1 MGAGGAAPPVKSED
15 VMILIGSTIL
25 LTMLVLQAWSTTEQI
40 CSMDDEK
47 CEMFE
52 VKYDLSEG
60 DTFTLEVIEGEV
72 SVTAVLPDGST
83 DPNPPFSNNIEDEWE
98 FTATSSGVH
107 NFGIV
112 GVEES
117 TIDYSI
123 SRGIIYDYGFYPLGA
138 LILSFGILKR
148 LTKQSED
155 ETLDAVLD
163 D

>member
-25 LTMLVLQAWSTTEQI
+25 LTMLVLQAWSTTDQI

-83 DPNPPFSNNIEDEWE
+83 DPIHPSL
-98 FTATSSGVH
+98 T
-107 NFGIV
+107 
-112 GVEES
+112 
-117 TIDYSI
+117 
-123 SRGIIYDYGFYPLGA
+123 
-138 LILSFGILKR
+138 ILKMSGNLLQR
-148 LTKQSED
+148 PLVYITSE
-155 ETLDAVLD
+155 
-163 D
+163 